1 MRPLRLRYNQSGITL
16 IELLVVIVIVGI
28 LAAVAIPSYT
38 GYLQRS
44 RRADAK
50 VALEQ
55 LRAAQEMF
63 RAERGRYVNTADG
76 NPLVILQ
83 NSWGVPRNPVGDYV
97 LVITSSSPT
106 GFIAQATP
114 NTARQLGD
122 GDLFI
127 DQNGRKWD
135 SDGYVYPDPRSKW
148 AK

>member
-1 MRPLRLRYNQSGITL
+1 MESPGRSQRGITL
-16 IELLVVIVIVGI
+16 IELLVVVVIVGI

-63 RAERGRYVNTADG
+63 RAERGRYASTADG
-76 NPLVILQ
+76 NPLLILQ

-97 LVITSSSPT
+97 LVLNSTSAT
-106 GFIAQATP
+106 GFIAEAQP
-114 NTARQLGD
+114 NTERQLGD
-122 GDLFI
+122 GSLFI
-127 DQNGRKWD
+127 DQNGNKWPAD
-135 SDGYVYPDPRSKW
+135 KW

>member
-1 MRPLRLRYNQSGITL
+1 MRMRPNQRGLTL

-63 RAERGRYVNTADG
+63 RAERVRYVNTADG

-97 LVITSSSPT
+97 LVLNSTSAT
-106 GFIAQATP
+106 GFIAEAQP
-114 NTARQLGD
+114 NTARQLTD
-122 GDLFI
+122 GSLFI
-127 DQNGRKWD
+127 DQNGNKWPAD
-135 SDGYVYPDPRSKW
+135 KW

>member
-1 MRPLRLRYNQSGITL
+1 MRPLRLRYNQCGITL

-63 RAERGRYVNTADG
+63 RAERGRYANATNDG
-76 NPLVILQ
+76 DPLLVLQ
-83 NSWGVPRNPVGDYV
+83 NSWGVPRSPVGYYD
-97 LVITSSSPT
+97 LAIDSSSPT
-106 GFIAQATP
+106 NFIGRAQP
-114 NTARQLGD
+114 KESQLTD
-122 GDLFI
+122 GPLYI

-148 AK
+148 TK